1 MKPIPTPIL
10 EFVNRLFSKN
20 PTFFKY
26 VQAISAI
33 ALVLGYVPEIF
44 NFLEITS
51 PLWITKVVAIGLKVG
66 GFVAILLA
74 QLPNVSK
81 PEEPKP

>member
-1 MKPIPTPIL
+1 MKPIPRPIL
-10 EFVNRLFSKN
+10 EFVNRLFSNN

-51 PLWITKVVAIGLKVG
+51 PLWITKVVSIGLKVG
-66 GFVAILLA
+66 GFVAIVLA